1 LKRQRFPFIISPYEL
16 SRLTTSTQD
25 NQDIARNA
33 SPVPAGNSVQETS
46 MKAPGLAVPEREFF
60 KHLVPILDGLEA
72 VREAIASGGEE
83 SWLKGLD
90 LFRGK
95 LHELLGTG
103 GFRALAKVGDPFDP
117 ALHEAIGAEPGT
129 GLPEGAIAQVVQ
141 QGWKLGDLVLRYAK
155 VTVAR
160 NC

>member
-1 LKRQRFPFIISPYEL
+1 MP
-16 SRLTTSTQD
+16 
-25 NQDIARNA
+25 
-33 SPVPAGNSVQETS
+33 ET
-46 MKAPGLAVPEREFF
+46 EFF

-103 GFRALAKVGDPFDP
+103 GFKALAKVGDPFDP
-117 ALHEAIGAEPGT
+117 AVHEAIGTESGT
-129 GLPEGAIAQVVQ
+129 GLPEGTIAQLVQ
-141 QGWKLGDLVLRYAK
+141 QGWVLGDLVLRYAK

-160 NC
+160 NT